1 MLIKALL
8 VAIWAGFC
16 SLDDVGGQMLRRPL
30 LTGTVVGFIMGN
42 PADGMIIS
50 ATLELMWMGIGNVGA
65 YQAPDIVAGAIIGTA
80 LGISTGG
87 GVAAGIA
94 LAVPTSVLCQQ
105 LMVLYRSAACVLNP
119 LSYKAAETGDF
130 DALKKIVYLPA
141 IFYFLVR
148 AVPCFLAVYF
158 GDTAVQSV
166 LDVLPEV
173 VTAGLSVAS
182 KIIPAVGIA
191 ILLQMMLKDRMW
203 IFFLLGFILTT
214 YLGLPII
221 PVAVIALAFAVLY
234 DLGISKKASA
244 EAAKEEEEG
253 VFDL

>member
-8 VAIWAGFC
+8 IAIWAGFC

-30 LTGTVVGFIMGN
+30 LTGTIAGFIMGD
-42 PADGMIIS
+42 PAEGMIIS

-130 DALKKIVYLPA
+130 DALKKIVYLPG
-141 IFYFLVR
+141 ICYFLIR
-148 AVPCFLAVYF
+148 AIPCFLAVYF
-158 GDTAVQSV
+158 GDTAVQAV
-166 LDVLPEV
+166 VDALPEV

-191 ILLQMMLKDRMW
+191 ILLQMMLKGRMW
-203 IFFLLGFILTT
+203 IFFFLGFILTT
-214 YLGLPII
+214 YLGLSII
-221 PVAVIALAFAVLY
+221 PVAVIGLAFAVLY
-234 DLGISKKASA
+234 DMSSYKNENN
-244 EAAKEEEEG
+244 EAAEVAEG
-253 VFDL
+253 AYDL